1 MNSSRTTPFI
11 CFDPRDP
18 GQSIADRATW
28 KLSDNAILISATML
42 LGAWGDERQICW
54 DKVAAL
60 ADLCEMDDVAPG
72 SEEAS
77 SEETKAMLRDV
88 MSRARPH
95 ARRGRS
101 VE

>member
-1 MNSSRTTPFI
+1 MSSSRTTAFI

-60 ADLCEMDDVAPG
+60 ADLCEMDDVAPVT
-72 SEEAS
+72 EEA

-88 MSRARPH
+88 MSRAPPH
-95 ARRGRS
+95 TRHGRS
-101 VE
+101 VD